1 MGYVLLV
8 VAIVLEVIGTSA
20 LKASAGFSRLG
31 PVVVVVLGYGGAF
44 YCLAQVMKTVPVG
57 VAYGIWSAVGIVLVA
72 VVAWLLYGQQP
83 DVPAI
88 IGMSLIV
95 AGVVVLTGFSGMQA

>member
-1 MGYVLLV
+1 MGYVLLA

-20 LKASAGFSRLG
+20 LKASAGFTRLG
-31 PVVVVVLGYGGAF
+31 PAILVVLGYGGAF

-72 VVAWLLYGQQP
+72 LVAWGLYGQQP
-83 DVPAI
+83 DLPAV
-88 IGMSLIV
+88 IGMGLII
-95 AGVVVLTGFSGMQA
+95 AGVVVLTGFSGMQT